1 MRIQQMGGASDSI
14 CNIHVCLNVSFST
27 AAALKLHTKYQIVVP
42 SQYGKWH
49 TVLKGDTSVAYEVFQ
64 NLS

>member
-14 CNIHVCLNVSFST
+14 CNIHMCLNVSFST
-27 AAALKLHTKYQIVVP
+27 AAALELHTKYQIVVP